1 MSAKT
6 DLRGKNLSP
15 KTCVICGNVYQPKM
29 SIQETCSFQCSEKRK
44 NRNRTAS
51 GIRKVGYD
59 NRQRFYGSGGV
70 YKIVTAPDEFIDYIG
85 LEYNSL
91 EYHAALE
98 MGCFPPGVVIEHGA
112 KRLMICGDPTP
123 IDFALTGKSY
133 RHQKAVAV

>member
-1 MSAKT
+1 MKL
-6 DLRGKNLSP
+6 DLRGQHLSP
-15 KTCVICGNVYQPKM
+15 RTCEICGKTYQPKM
-29 SIQETCSFQCSEKRK
+29 TIQATCGEKCAQKKK
-44 NRNRTAS
+44 NARRTAS

-133 RHQKAVAV
+133 RHQKAVEV